1 VERQAVI
8 RPELIVNTAALT
20 AGCATHPSCLPPI
33 ETKVQV
39 SVPCDPGPVP
49 APAFP
54 VDGLTGDEDIF
65 AKAQTLAADIETR
78 EGYEARLKSAV
89 DACRP

>member
-1 VERQAVI
+1 MIRRVLMVAV
-8 RPELIVNTAALT
+8 VWAL
-20 AGCATHPSCLPPI
+20 AGCATTMKPPAVI
-33 ETKVQV
+33 ETKVRV
-39 SVPCDPGPVP
+39 SVPCDPGPVA

-65 AKAQTLAADIETR
+65 TKAQTLAADIEVR
-78 EGYEARLKSAV
+78 EGYAARLNAAI

>member
-1 VERQAVI
+1 MSKVRLVGLSLAI
-8 RPELIVNTAALT
+8 LLT
-20 AGCATHPSCLPPI
+20 GCASHPSCPPPI

-65 AKAQTLAADIETR
+65 AKAQTLAADIEAR
-78 EGYEARLKSAV
+78 EGYAARLKAAV

>member
-1 VERQAVI
+1 M
-8 RPELIVNTAALT
+8 RPALIVLT
-20 AGCATHPSCLPPI
+20 ALLVGCSAAPPRPTVI

-65 AKAQTLAADIETR
+65 AKAQTLAADVETR
-78 EGYEARLKSAV
+78 EGYEARLKAAV

>member
-1 VERQAVI
+1 MI
-8 RPELIVNTAALT
+8 RPALIVLAALLS
-20 AGCATHPSCLPPI
+20 GCSAAPPKTSVI

>member
-1 VERQAVI
+1 VQRGTAENI
-8 RPELIVNTAALT
+8 RDRDQ
-20 AGCATHPSCLPPI
+20 G
-33 ETKVQV
+33 
-39 SVPCDPGPVP
+39 PGR
-49 APAFP
+49 
-54 VDGLTGDEDIF
+54 LTGDEDIF